1 MLPQSQLPRVV
12 RFGTF
17 EVDVP
22 AGELRKNGLKLKL
35 QEQPF
40 QVLCMLLEHPGEVV
54 TREELRSRL
63 WPADTFVDFD
73 HGLNAAVKRLRDT
86 LGDSAENPRFIETVA
101 RRGYRFVGM
110 VDIPSATPSTQ
121 ATQAPPRNTKWNK
134 RNWILVAIAVACLV
148 FAITL
153 SRFLS
158 KLPAA
163 QINMSPLVTYPGEK
177 YFPSLSPSGQQVVFS
192 WNGGA
197 GTHFSLYEKI
207 VGSERFLRLTSV
219 PDVFDF
225 GAVWSHD
232 GREIAFARIVD
243 GNAGIYT
250 ISALGGPERKLLRTG
265 WASTGTIDAFTPRF
279 LDWSPDSRSIIYSD
293 SPAAGQP
300 QALFQLSLDSMR
312 TRQLTSPLFQTGDVD
327 PEVSPDG
334 QTIAFVRDTIGG
346 QSIYVTPISGGRQRL
361 IASGLGLTVGLA
373 WTGDGRSL
381 IFGGRWLW
389 TVPVAGGSPVRL
401 QFGQDAYQPS
411 IRGNRIAY
419 TQASWSDSI
428 WRRQVDSKGR
438 YGQAQPL
445 ISSTRIDAG
454 PQFSPDGDTIAFQSD
469 RSGAFEIWLCKSDA
483 SDIRQLT
490 HLGVAWT
497 GTPRW
502 SPDGK
507 FVVFDSRPNGNADL
521 FLADVQGGP
530 PRRLTSDPSNEVVPS
545 WSGDG
550 RWIYFA
556 SDRSG
561 RWEVW
566 KIPSAGGNAIQ
577 ITHHGGFAALESV
590 DGKTLYYAKG
600 LAVRGIWQ
608 IATGG
613 GEESEVLGMPQPGFW
628 GYWGPARHG
637 IFYLDTSG
645 APGINFLNLST
656 HTADRVFALENRPAE
671 HAPGLAISRDGKF
684 ILYTQVNQS
693 GTNIDLVQD
702 FK

>member
-1 MLPQSQLPRVV
+1 MISPQSQLPRVL
-12 RFGTF
+12 RFGAF

-22 AGELRKNGLKLKL
+22 AGELRKNGIRLKL

-40 QVLCMLLEHPGEVV
+40 QVLCMLVERPGQVV
-54 TREELRSRL
+54 TRDDLRNRL
-63 WPADTFVDFD
+63 WSADTFVDFD

-86 LGDSAENPRFIETVA
+86 LGDSAENPRFVETVA
-101 RRGYRFVGM
+101 RRGYRFIGA
-110 VDIPSATPSTQ
+110 VDIPWATPSTQ
-121 ATQAPPRNTKWNK
+121 AAQALQRSAKSNK
-134 RNWILVAIAVACLV
+134 GNWILVAVALAGIV

-158 KLPAA
+158 KLPPA

-207 VGSERFLRLTSV
+207 VGSERFLRLTNV
-219 PDVFDF
+219 PDVIDF

-232 GREIAFARIVD
+232 GREIAFARIVG
-243 GNAGIYT
+243 GNGGIYT
-250 ISALGGPERKLLRTG
+250 ISALGGPERKLLPTAWG
-265 WASTGTIDAFTPRF
+265 NSGSIDAFNPRL
-279 LDWSPDSRSIIYSD
+279 LDWSPDSKSIIYSD
-293 SPAAGQP
+293 NPASGQP
-300 QALFQLSLDSMR
+300 RALFQLPLDSMR
-312 TRQLTSPLFQTGDVD
+312 TRQLTSPPFQTGDID
-327 PEVSPDG
+327 PAVSPDG
-334 QTIAFVRDTIGG
+334 QTIAFLRDTIGA
-346 QSIYVTPISGGRQRL
+346 QSIYVMPISGGRERL
-361 IASGLGLTVGLA
+361 IAAGLGLTVGLA
-373 WTGDGRSL
+373 WTGDGRNL

-401 QFGQDAYQPS
+401 QFGQDGYQPS
-411 IRGNRIAY
+411 IRGNRIVY
-419 TQASWSDSI
+419 TQATENDSI
-428 WRRQVDSKGR
+428 WRRQADSKGS
-438 YGQAQPL
+438 YDQAQTL

-454 PQFSPDGDTIAFQSD
+454 PQFSPDGDTIAFESD
-469 RSGAFEIWLCKSDA
+469 RSGVFEIWLCKTDA
-483 SDIRQLT
+483 SDVRQLT

-507 FVVFDSRPNGNADL
+507 FVVFDSRPYGNADI
-521 FLADVQGGP
+521 FVADIQGGP
-530 PRRLTSDPSNEVVPS
+530 PRRLTSDPSNEAVPS

-577 ITHHGGFAALESV
+577 ITRHGGFAALESA

-600 LAVRGIWQ
+600 LALPGIWQ

-613 GEESEVLGMPQPGFW
+613 GEESEVVAMPRPGFW
-628 GYWGPARHG
+628 GYWAPVKHG

-656 HTADRVFALENRPAE
+656 HTANRVFALENRPLE
-671 HAPGLAISRDGKF
+671 QAP
-684 ILYTQVNQS
+684 V
-693 GTNIDLVQD
+693 
-702 FK
+702 

>member
-1 MLPQSQLPRVV
+1 MSIQSQLPQVL
-12 RFGTF
+12 RFGVF
-17 EVDVP
+17 EIDAR
-22 AGELRKNGLKLKL
+22 AGELRKNGIKLKL

-40 QVLCMLLEHPGEVV
+40 KVLCMLVEHPGEVV
-54 TREELRSRL
+54 TREDLRIRL

-86 LGDSAENPRFIETVA
+86 LGDSADNPRFVETVA
-101 RRGYRFVGM
+101 RRGYRFIGT
-110 VDIPSATPSTQ
+110 VDIPSTTPSTQ
-121 ATQAPPRNTKWNK
+121 ATQAPPRNTRWNK
-134 RNWILVAIAVACLV
+134 RNWILVAVAIACIV

-153 SRFLS
+153 SRLLS

-163 QINMSPLVTYPGEK
+163 QINVSPLVTYPGEK
-177 YFPSLSPSGQQVVFS
+177 YFPSLSPNGQQVVFS
-192 WNGGA
+192 WSGGA
-197 GTHFSLYEKI
+197 GTHFSIYEKI
-207 VGSERFLRLTSV
+207 VGSERFLRLTNV
-219 PDVFDF
+219 PDAIDF

-232 GREIAFARIVD
+232 GREIAFARIVN
-243 GNAGIYT
+243 GNAGIYAV
-250 ISALGGPERKLLRTG
+250 SALGGPEHKLLQTG
-265 WASTGTIDAFTPRF
+265 WASTGSIDAFTPRF
-279 LDWSPDSRSIIYSD
+279 LDWSPDSKSIIYSD
-293 SPAAGQP
+293 TPSAGRP

-312 TRQLTSPLFQTGDVD
+312 TRQLTFPPFQSGDID
-327 PEVSPDG
+327 PVVSPDG
-334 QTIAFVRDTIGG
+334 QTIAFLRDSVGA
-346 QSIYVTPISGGRQRL
+346 QSIYILPISGGREQL
-361 IASGLGLTVGLA
+361 ITSGLGLTVGLA
-373 WTGDGRSL
+373 WTGDGRDL

-401 QFGQDAYQPS
+401 QFGQDGYQPS

-419 TQASWSDSI
+419 TQASENDSI
-428 WRRQVDSKGR
+428 WRRQADSKGT
-438 YGQAQPL
+438 YGQAQTL

-469 RSGAFEIWLCKSDA
+469 RSGVFEIWLCKSDA
-483 SDIRQLT
+483 SDVRQLT

-521 FLADVQGGP
+521 FLADVQGGS

-545 WSGDG
+545 WSADG

-566 KIPSAGGNAIQ
+566 KVPSAGGNAIQ
-577 ITHHGGFAALESV
+577 VTHHGGFAALESA

-600 LAVRGIWQ
+600 LAVPGIWQ
-608 IATGG
+608 IATGD
-613 GEESEVLGMPQPGFW
+613 EESEVLAMPQPGFW
-628 GYWGPARHG
+628 GYWAPARHG

-656 HTADRVFALENRPAE
+656 HTADRVFALENRPLE
-671 HAPGLAISRDGKF
+671 QAPGLAVSPDGKS
-684 ILYTQVNQS
+684 ILYTQVNQFNA
-693 GTNIDLVQD
+693 NIVLVQD